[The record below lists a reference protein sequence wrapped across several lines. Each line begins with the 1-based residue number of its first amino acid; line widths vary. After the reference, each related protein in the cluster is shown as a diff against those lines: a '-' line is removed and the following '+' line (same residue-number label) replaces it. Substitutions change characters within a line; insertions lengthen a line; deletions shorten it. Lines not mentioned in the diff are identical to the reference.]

1 MSAKHPNFLFIITD
15 QHRADHLGCYGNDIV
30 KTPNMDSLA
39 EKGLTFDKFYGAH
52 DSRSQGF
59 YMHMALAYGI
69 GLVTY
74 AWCSKYSKFQRWSSA
89 AILTAV
95 PLVIMLGR
103 KGEDHL
109 LWETRPKTLQ
119 EKLEFYPLTRRAL
132 ERAIKDYDSESSS

>member
-1 MSAKHPNFLFIITD
+1 MSRLWDLYKRPEKQAE
-15 QHRADHLGCYGNDIV
+15 GEIV
-30 KTPNMDSLA
+30 
-39 EKGLTFDKFYGAH
+39 EGIKGLNGEPARYFNFDKFYGVF

-59 YMHMALAYGI
+59 YTHMAIAYGI

-74 AWCSKYSKFQRWSSA
+74 AWATKYSKFQRWSSA

-109 LWETRPKTLQ
+109 IWETRPKTLQ
-119 EKLEFYPLTRRAL
+119 EKLEFYPMTRRAL
-132 ERAIKDYDSESSS
+132 ERAIKDYDAETNKS